1 MVRIW
6 AKVSLNITA
15 SDLLEL
21 EVALDKLEVEDD
33 VIAREMK
40 NNNIRIVFGKVFI
53 EIVDSVSASALFNT
67 DN

>member
-1 MVRIW
+1 MFKLW
-6 AKVSLNITA
+6 STA
-15 SDLLEL
+15 SDLLGL

-33 VIAREMK
+33 VFAREMK

-53 EIVDSVSASALFNT
+53 IIVDGVSAPALFNT